1 MTDHST
7 RAWPPV
13 LVFGDDTRSFLATVR
28 SLGRRGVRVHV
39 APFSLQSPALRSR
52 HVAKVHHIPYHLG
65 DGAEWLAAVQQVV
78 HAEGIGVIVACEER
92 SMLPLMRHRDAL
104 PGCQFALPS
113 DAAFDAFFDKLKT
126 HALAQQVGVTSP
138 DAVAVEPGS
147 QARQIGQQLGFPVV
161 CKARRSYDWPQL
173 YGRTKVSLAHD
184 EEALG
189 RWLTQ
194 CGDARGQYLAE
205 AYFDGF
211 GLGVSVLCDQGRVV
225 QAFEHHRVNELEG
238 SSYYRVSSPVH
249 PERLAAVARM
259 VEAVAYTGLAMFEF
273 KHQPATGRWALLEV
287 NARPWGS
294 MPLPVALGVDFP
306 WGAYLLALGQP
317 APPAVTYAE
326 GVLGRHLMGD
336 LHQLRMRLAGL
347 PRWQGLGHGLRW
359 VAGLAR
365 ALTPREHWD
374 TLVADDPR
382 PGLAELAELRRAGWQ
397 RLLRLV
403 GRANHSANPQGRALL
418 DSLGRAKAGAAPP
431 RILFLCLGNI
441 CRSPYAEL
449 RARALAQAAKRP
461 VIFGSAG
468 TLPREPRPSPAA
480 AQAAAARRGLALDA
494 HRSQHASPST
504 LAGWDAI
511 VSFDGDIVNA
521 LLARRPELQGKLVHI
536 DAYGAAGDIADPY
549 GCDAAT
555 FDRTY
560 EAIDRALNAWP
571 LLQPNPQGPDAR

>member
-1 MTDHST
+1 MSKHTPPSL
-7 RAWPPV
+7 PPV

-39 APFSLQSPALRSR
+39 APYSLQSPALRSR
-52 HVAKVHHIPYHLG
+52 HVFKVHRIPYYLG
-65 DGAEWLAAVQQVV
+65 DGAEWLAAVQQVLQ
-78 HAEGIGVIVACEER
+78 AEGIGVVLACEER
-92 SMLPLMRHRDAL
+92 SMLPLMRHREAL
-104 PGCQFALPS
+104 PGCRLALPG
-113 DAAFDAFFDKLKT
+113 DAAFEAFFDKFKT
-126 HALAQQVGVTSP
+126 HALAQQTHMPSP
-138 DAVAVEPGS
+138 AAVAVEPGS
-147 QARQIGQQLGFPVV
+147 QAQQIGQKLGFPVV

-189 RWLTQ
+189 LWLAR
-194 CGDARGQYLAE
+194 CGDAREKYLAE
-205 AYFDGF
+205 AYFEGY
-211 GLGVSVLCDQGRVV
+211 GLGVSVLCDHGRVA
-225 QAFEHHRVNELEG
+225 QAFEHHRVNEREG
-238 SSYYRVSSPVH
+238 SSYHRVSRPVH

-306 WGAYLLALGQP
+306 WGAYLLAMGQP
-317 APPAVTYAE
+317 APQAVAYTE
-326 GVLGRHLMGD
+326 GVFGRHLMGD
-336 LHQLRMRLAGL
+336 LHQLRMRLAEL
-347 PRWQGLGHGLRW
+347 PRWQSLWQGVRW
-359 VAGLAR
+359 VASLAR
-365 ALTPREHWD
+365 VLTPREHWD
-374 TLVADDPR
+374 TLAADDPG
-382 PGLAELAELRRAGWQ
+382 PGLAELAELHRAGWQ
-397 RLLRLV
+397 RLLRLA
-403 GRANHSANPQGRALL
+403 GRTSHPANPQGRALL
-418 DSLGRAKAGAAPP
+418 EGLGRARVGTAPL

-449 RARALAQAAKRP
+449 RARALAQAAGRP
-461 VIFGSAG
+461 VVFGSAG
-468 TLPREPRPSPAA
+468 ILPREPRSSPSA

-521 LLARRPELQGKLVHI
+521 LLSRHPELRGKLAHI
-536 DAYGAAGDIADPY
+536 DAYGTAGDIADPY

-571 LLQPNPQGPDAR
+571 LLQPSPQSPDTR